1 MNKRTTSGLTA
12 LVLDDHPLVCMA
24 IKKLMEQNPRFGQ
37 VLVETDTQA
46 GVKMLREGQIDFLV
60 LDVNLE
66 KQDGFEVLRR
76 LKHHGFT
83 GKTLF
88 VSGNNSRLY
97 SETALRVGADGYV
110 SKAEDLSI
118 LQDAVECIL
127 NGYSFFK
134 VAEETQA
141 VDIQLSK
148 QELAVFRF
156 LVDGKSNK
164 EIAQILN
171 LSPKTISTYKTR
183 ILDKYQVNSIV
194 ELMSLN
200 SSVIGRIEL

>member
-1 MNKRTTSGLTA
+1 MYKTTKSGLTG

-24 IKKLMEQNPRFGQ
+24 MKQILDRNPRFTE
-37 VLVETDTQA
+37 VLVESDPFV
-46 GVKMLREGQIDFLV
+46 GVKKLRQTQVDFLI
-60 LDVNLE
+60 LDVNLV
-66 KQDGFEVLRR
+66 KLDGFEVLRR
-76 LKHHGFT
+76 LKLQGFT

-88 VSGNNSRLY
+88 VSASESRLY
-97 SETALRVGADGYV
+97 SETAMRVGADGYI
-110 SKAEDLSI
+110 SKSEGLSI

-134 VAEETQA
+134 VTTDTKSMDVE
-141 VDIQLSK
+141 LSK

-164 EIAQILN
+164 EIAEILS
-171 LSPKTISTYKTR
+171 LSPKTISTYKSR

-200 SSVIGRIEL
+200 DSVIN

>member
-1 MNKRTTSGLTA
+1 MYKTVKSDLTC

-24 IKKLMEQNPRFGQ
+24 IKQMLEKNQRFSDILIENDP
-37 VLVETDTQA
+37 VI
-46 GVKMLREGQIDFLV
+46 GVKLLREKQIDFLI
-60 LDVNLE
+60 LDVDLV

-76 LKHHGFT
+76 LKYQGFK

-88 VSGNNSRLY
+88 VSGHDSRLY
-97 SETALRVGADGYV
+97 SETAHRVGADGYV
-110 SKAEDLSI
+110 SKSENLSI
-118 LQDAVECIL
+118 IQDAVECIL

-134 VAEETQA
+134 VAPESSSNE
-141 VDIQLSK
+141 VQLSK

-156 LVDGKSNK
+156 LVDGKTNK
-164 EIAQILN
+164 EIANILS

-183 ILDKYQVNSIV
+183 ILEKYQVNSIV

-200 SSVIGRIEL
+200 NSVVG